1 MRHNRLLFALL
12 ALVCLTRIALG
23 QAEEQPPPTQPEG
36 GAQAADET
44 EADTAYRK
52 LHEQFTLLQ
61 SSLRNKGG
69 ITEADHP
76 AIRRML
82 ERVEAFAQRRPDHV
96 RAVAMQIQLA
106 TWLGEDQP
114 HIAALYQRL
123 MDLRPDDVNIAL
135 LWIREQEKTG
145 ELDSDGVVELY
156 RHVQQRF
163 PDDSTIC
170 AAYADR
176 LRGELR
182 YAEALDVLEQA
193 ELEPAKAPGAAY
205 ALADCLFV
213 EHRFAEALAALESIP
228 DSAVRDFQLRRTI
241 DRDKPYFAEYVEL
254 WDREQQL
261 RQAEEQADDLPR
273 VAIETSR
280 GRIVVELFENEAP
293 NTVANFISLAESR
306 FYDQTKFHRVIPNFM
321 AQGGDPNTRPGATAP
336 PGAGGP
342 GYFIPDEL
350 NPETARKHFTGSLSM
365 ANSGAPNSA
374 GSQFFIT
381 HEPAYGHNG
390 SYTVFGRV
398 LEGVEIVRRIEKDDV
413 LQSAKVLRKRDHVYA
428 PSTLPDPTSPIL
440 IPSRPAES
448 TPPESVREDE

>member
-12 ALVCLTRIALG
+12 ALICLTRIALG
-23 QAEEQPPPTQPEG
+23 QAGEPPPPTQPEG
-36 GAQAADET
+36 GAQAADES

-76 AIRRML
+76 AVRRLL
-82 ERVEAFAQRRPDHV
+82 ERAEAFAGRWPDHV
-96 RAVAMQIQLA
+96 RAVAMEIQLA
-106 TWLGEDQP
+106 TWLGEDQSV
-114 HIAALYQRL
+114 IAALYQRL
-123 MDLRPDDVNIAL
+123 MDLRPDDVNIAM
-135 LWIREQEKTG
+135 LWVREQEKTG
-145 ELDSDGVVELY
+145 ELDSEGVLELY
-156 RHVQQRF
+156 RQVQQRF

-193 ELEPAKAPGAAY
+193 DLEPAEAPGAAY

-228 DSAVRDFQLRRTI
+228 DSAVRDFQLRRNI

-261 RQAEEQADDLPR
+261 RQAEEQADDLPQ

-293 NTVANFISLAESR
+293 NTVANFISLAESG
-306 FYDQTKFHRVIPNFM
+306 FYDQTKFHRFM
-321 AQGGDPNTRPGATAP
+321 PDFMIQGGDPNTKPDGTGAPGT
-336 PGAGGP
+336 GNP
-342 GYFIPDEL
+342 GYYIADEHAQE
-350 NPETARKHFTGSLSM
+350 NHRNHFHDSLAM
-365 ANSGAPNSA
+365 AKQPAPNTA
-374 GSQFFIT
+374 GCQFYLNHRPT
-381 HEPAYGHNG
+381 PWLNG
-390 SYTVFGRV
+390 KHTVFGRV
-398 LEGVEIVRRIEKDDV
+398 IEGLDVVRSLRQDDEITGMV
-413 LQSAKVLRKRDHVYA
+413 VLRKRDHVYQ
-428 PSTLPDPTSPIL
+428 PQTL
-440 IPSRPAES
+440 AV
-448 TPPESVREDE
+448 TPPAPPPPDRQSTSDRPGG

>member
-23 QAEEQPPPTQPEG
+23 QAEETPPPTQPEG
-36 GAQAADET
+36 VAQAADET
-44 EADTAYRK
+44 EADIAYRK

-69 ITEADHP
+69 VTEADHP
-76 AIRRML
+76 AVRRLL
-82 ERVEAFAQRRPDHV
+82 ERAGAFTGRWPDHV

-114 HIAALYQRL
+114 QIAALYQRL
-123 MDLRPDDVNIAL
+123 MDLRPDDVKIAM
-135 LWIREQEKTG
+135 LWVREQEKTG
-145 ELDSDGVVELY
+145 ALDSDGVLDLY
-156 RHVQQRF
+156 RQVQQRF
-163 PDDSTIC
+163 PGDSTIC

-193 ELEPAKAPGAAY
+193 DLEPTEAPGAAY

-293 NTVANFISLAESR
+293 NTVANFISLAETG
-306 FYDQTKFHRVIPNFM
+306 FYDQTKFHRFM
-321 AQGGDPNTRPGATAP
+321 PDFMIQGGDPNSKPDGTGA
-336 PGAGGP
+336 AGTGNP
-342 GYFIPDEL
+342 GYYIADEHGQENRRNHFHDSLAMAKQPVPNTAGCQFYL
-350 NPETARKHFTGSLSM
+350 NHRPTPWLNGKH
-365 ANSGAPNSA
+365 
-374 GSQFFIT
+374 
-381 HEPAYGHNG
+381 
-390 SYTVFGRV
+390 TVFGRV
-398 LEGVEIVRRIEKDDV
+398 IEGLDVVRSLRQDDEITGMV
-413 LQSAKVLRKRDHVYA
+413 VLRKRDHVYQ
-428 PSTLPDPTSPIL
+428 PQTLPV
-440 IPSRPAES
+440 
-448 TPPESVREDE
+448 TPPAPPQPDRQSTSDRPGG